1 MGGLAGALVDP
12 VLFVCDTVP
21 DQRTHLLSEHGSILN
36 VVKLPDDH
44 HVENQLGDDG
54 AIRTLELVHQIG
66 SDPHFLNGKGQ

>member
-1 MGGLAGALVDP
+1 M
-12 VLFVCDTVP
+12 P

-36 VVKLPDDH
+36 VVELPDDR

-66 SDPHFLNGKGQ
+66 SDPHFLNDTRTFSMIKDNRNIIGFNSPGK